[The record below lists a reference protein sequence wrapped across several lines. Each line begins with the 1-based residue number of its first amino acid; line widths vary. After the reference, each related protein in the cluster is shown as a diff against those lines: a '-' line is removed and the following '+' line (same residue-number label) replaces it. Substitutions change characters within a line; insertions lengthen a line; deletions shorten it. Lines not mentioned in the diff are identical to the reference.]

1 MYKDVLRT
9 MEGIEIFPSISLIL
23 FFGFFILLVVYLI
36 RTGKHHWDDV
46 ANLPLESDETINQK
60 FTQS

>member
-1 MYKDVLRT
+1 MYKEVLRT
-9 MEGIEIFPSISLIL
+9 MEGVEIFPSISLIL
-23 FFGFFILLVVYLI
+23 FFAFFILLVTYLV
-36 RTGKHHWDDV
+36 RTGKQHWEEA